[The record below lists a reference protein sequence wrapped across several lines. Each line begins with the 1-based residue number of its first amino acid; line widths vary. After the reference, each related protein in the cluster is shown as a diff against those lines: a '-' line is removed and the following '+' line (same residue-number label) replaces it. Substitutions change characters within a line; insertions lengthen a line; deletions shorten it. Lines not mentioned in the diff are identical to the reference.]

1 MPAVKQFI
9 NGFWFISQLFII
21 SSCVA
26 CSDTNEKSGGDYV
39 ERKELITLLD
49 ELEKEF
55 KFDRQEIETLFAD
68 VKREDSILKAISRP
82 AESKPWKEY
91 RPIFITS
98 KRINRGVDFWE
109 EHRETLE
116 KAEASYG
123 VPAEII
129 VAIIGVET
137 FYGGNKGSFRVI
149 DALAT
154 LGFDYPKRSKFFSN
168 ELKHFVVLSREAGL
182 DPAKAKGSY
191 AGAIGYPQFIP
202 TSYRRYA
209 VDFDQDGIT
218 DLIDNPVD
226 AIGSVASYFKAHGWQ
241 TGKPVIF
248 PALVNNKIFDE
259 SVTTLGLKPSLTLAE
274 LSKKGISVD
283 TSNQNIPLAPELKAT
298 ALSLEGSKGDEY
310 WLGLDNFY
318 VITRYNHSALYA
330 LAVFQLSEAIKSEME
345 KKRVAQK

>member
-1 MPAVKQFI
+1 MPVVKQLI

-21 SSCVA
+21 SSCIA
-26 CSDTNEKSGGDYV
+26 CSDANEKSAGDYV

-55 KFDRQEIETLFAD
+55 QFDRQEIETLFAD
-68 VKREDSILKAISRP
+68 VKRKDSILKAISRP
-82 AESKPWKEY
+82 AEGKPWKEY

-98 KRINRGVDFWE
+98 KRINRGVDFWD

-137 FYGGNKGSFRVI
+137 FYGGNKGSYRVI

-168 ELKHFVVLSREAGL
+168 ELKNFVVLSREAGL

-191 AGAIGYPQFIP
+191 AGAMGYPQFIP
-202 TSYRRYA
+202 TSYRHYA

-218 DLIDNPVD
+218 DLINNPVD

-241 TGKPVIF
+241 TDGPVVF
-248 PALVNNKIFDE
+248 PATVDNSKFDK
-259 SVTTLGLKPSLTLAE
+259 SVTGLGLKPSLTLAE
-274 LSKKGISVD
+274 LSKKGMSVD
-283 TSNQNIPLAPELKAT
+283 MSNLSTQLAPELKAT
-298 ALSLEGSKGDEY
+298 ALSFEGSKGDEH
-310 WLGLDNFY
+310 WLGLKNFY

-330 LAVFQLSEAIKSEME
+330 MAVFQLSEAIKSKME